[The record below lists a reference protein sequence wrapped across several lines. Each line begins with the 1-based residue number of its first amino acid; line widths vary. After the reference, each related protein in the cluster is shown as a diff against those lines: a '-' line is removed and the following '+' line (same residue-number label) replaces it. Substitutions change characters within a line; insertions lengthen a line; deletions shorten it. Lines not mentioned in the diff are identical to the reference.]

1 MRRRIVLIM
10 VVFILLT
17 LTISCNQD
25 NGKTLVREGV
35 GRMEAIWKCM
45 TEKEYYLMQYYFP
58 NKSKEPGWRVL
69 YGLFSREV
77 CVEGHNPYYILGSD
91 LLGYSWYLV
100 KGHYVEDPSKKGEPY
115 YFMEGIPYFHVDE
128 WDVVA
133 PVKRLHEEL
142 WESNIKGFDLD
153 DVQKGEYLAN
163 IDQRRVSTG
172 SDFIKMIQEKKIEG
186 IFASA
191 QVEDG
196 EIQWFQ
202 LDDYYTK
209 FYEKEAKRFKELS
222 KNDNRLAKEI
232 AQWKETVAERWDAIS
247 VVSAEW
253 DFPAAG
259 AEAGQKYDLKYVI
272 NEQGL
277 EDAVALEK
285 VNVLV
290 DKDGNEKVFSVEPLN
305 MTGHEGN
312 NYTFEAKLSP
322 RQFGQYK
329 SAIRMYPKNKNL
341 PHRMD
346 FCYVKWLEL
355 PECNN

>member
-202 LDDYYTK
+202 LDDYYS
-209 FYEKEAKRFKELS
+209 E
-222 KNDNRLAKEI
+222 NRKGEI
-232 AQWKETVAERWDAIS
+232 TVRGNA
-247 VVSAEW
+247 
-253 DFPAAG
+253 P
-259 AEAGQKYDLKYVI
+259 QKYLSETFLHDENVFILTGTYDEETSTFFATDWGFGVLRRKYTKDQKI
-272 NEQGL
+272 DWNYGNFYGHHAFDRDENGQLLHSRYYFDSLDIENGDYFPNGDSLLGRQDGL
-277 EDAVALEK
+277 E
-285 VNVLV
+285 
-290 DKDGNEKVFSVEPLN
+290 
-305 MTGHEGN
+305 
-312 NYTFEAKLSP
+312 
-322 RQFGQYK
+322 
-329 SAIRMYPKNKNL
+329 
-341 PHRMD
+341 
-346 FCYVKWLEL
+346 
-355 PECNN
+355 